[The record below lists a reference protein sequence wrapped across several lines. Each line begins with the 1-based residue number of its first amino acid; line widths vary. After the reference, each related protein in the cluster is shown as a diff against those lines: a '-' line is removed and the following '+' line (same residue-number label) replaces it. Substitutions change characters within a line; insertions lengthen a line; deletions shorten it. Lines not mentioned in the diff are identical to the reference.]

1 MFFCRQNRERFERD
15 DLMDEKGSRG
25 CNMDSIF
32 TQDQGQCVVCV
43 QSMQFFTS
51 AVE

>member
-1 MFFCRQNRERFERD
+1 
-15 DLMDEKGSRG
+15 MDEKGSRG

-32 TQDQGQCVVCV
+32 KQDQGQCVVCV